1 MKKIS
6 LLTWLGGALLS
17 LAFVA
22 SSCGVSKKALTPQ
35 VVDGSYAA
43 KEKALMWRISGKKLK
58 KPSYLFGTIHMIDK
72 KDFFMPEYVKTAFD
86 ESENVVFEINTDDMT
101 GMSAMGDIM
110 NKIFMEDGTTLKDL
124 LSEEDYKRVKEN
136 LNKNPMMM
144 MMGDMVDKI
153 KPFFLSMMIEQGDM
167 GSEGGSPLGGGG
179 GMMGMGG
186 NTMSYEM
193 EFTKMAK
200 AAEKP
205 IAGLETVEFQ
215 MSMFDSISLEDQANM
230 LVQSLDADKSEGE
243 DVLSK
248 MVKLYKAQDI
258 PGLYQ
263 IIHEQSAGPDGSSDF
278 EDKLLNMRNKNWI
291 PLMAEQMP
299 ENVTFFAVGA
309 GHLGGEEGVV
319 ALLRKEGYIVVP
331 VLK

>member
-6 LLTWLGGALLS
+6 LLTWLGGALIS
-17 LAFVA
+17 LAFLA
-22 SSCGVSKKALTPQ
+22 SSCGVSKQALTPQ

-43 KEKALMWRISGKKLK
+43 KEKALLWRISGKKLK

-86 ESENVVFEINTDDMT
+86 ESVNVVFEINTDDMT
-101 GMSAMGDIM
+101 DASAMSGM
-110 NKIFMEDGTTLKDL
+110 MGMMFMDDGTTLKDL
-124 LSEEDYKRVKEN
+124 LSEEDYKRVKES
-136 LNKNPMMM
+136 LNENPLMM

-153 KPFFLSMMIEQGDM
+153 KPLFLSAMIDQGDM
-167 GSEGGSPLGGGG
+167 GGEGGDPFGMGG
-179 GMMGMGG
+179 GMGG

-205 IAGLETVEFQ
+205 IAGLETIEFQ

-230 LVQSLDADKSEGE
+230 LVQSLDAEKGEGE
-243 DVLSK
+243 DALSQ
-248 MVKLYKAQDI
+248 MVALYKAQDI
-258 PGLYQ
+258 PGLHQ
-263 IIHEQSAGPDGSSDF
+263 MIHEQSAGSADF

-299 ENVTFFAVGA
+299 QNVTFFAVGA

>member
-1 MKKIS
+1 MKRIS
-6 LLTWLGGALLS
+6 LLTWLGGALIALT
-17 LAFVA
+17 LVA
-22 SSCGVSKKALTPQ
+22 SSCGAGKQAVTPQ
-35 VVDGSYAA
+35 MVDGSYAA

-72 KDFFMPEYVKTAFD
+72 KDYFMPEYVKKAFD
-86 ESENVVFEINTDDMT
+86 QSENVVFEINTDDMT
-101 GMSAMGDIM
+101 DMSAMGNMM
-110 NKIFMEDGTTLKDL
+110 NMMFMDDGVTLKDL
-124 LSEEDYKRVKEN
+124 LSEEDYKRVKKSLNEN
-136 LNKNPMMM
+136 PLMM

-153 KPFFLSMMIEQGDM
+153 KPLFLSAMIDQGDM
-167 GSEGGSPLGGGG
+167 GGDPFGGGG

-186 NTMSYEM
+186 NVVSYEM

-205 IAGLETVEFQ
+205 ISGLETVEFQ
-215 MSMFDSISLEDQANM
+215 MSMFDSISLEDQAKM

-243 DVLSK
+243 DALSQ
-248 MVKLYKAQDI
+248 MIALYKAQDI
-258 PGLYQ
+258 PGLHKM
-263 IIHEQSAGPDGSSDF
+263 IHEQSAGSADF

-319 ALLRKEGYIVVP
+319 SLLRKEGYIVVP

>member
-17 LAFVA
+17 LAFIA
-22 SSCGVSKKALTPQ
+22 SSCGVSKQALTPQ
-35 VVDGSYAA
+35 MVDGSYAA

-58 KPSYLFGTIHMIDK
+58 KSSYLFGTIHMIDK
-72 KDFFMPEYVKTAFD
+72 KDFFLPEYVKTAFD

-101 GMSAMGDIM
+101 DMSAMGNMMDM
-110 NKIFMEDGTTLKDL
+110 MFMDDGTTLKDL
-124 LSEEDYKRVKEN
+124 LSEEDYKRVKKSLNEN
-136 LNKNPMMM
+136 PLMM

-153 KPFFLSMMIEQGDM
+153 KPLFLSAMIDQGDM
-167 GSEGGSPLGGGG
+167 GGGSGDNPLGGGG

-205 IAGLETVEFQ
+205 IAGLETVDFQ

-230 LVQSLDADKSEGE
+230 LVQSLDAEKDEGE
-243 DVLSK
+243 DALSQ
-248 MVKLYKAQDI
+248 MVALYKAQDI
-258 PGLYQ
+258 PGLHQ
-263 IIHEQSAGPDGSSDF
+263 MIHEQSAGSVDF

-309 GHLGGEEGVV
+309 GHLGGEEGVI
-319 ALLRKEGYIVVP
+319 ALLRKEGYVVVP